1 MRFVTGFRRISR
13 LFARRSFRRGAM
25 ALLLIGNQIVLCTGL
40 PLPALA
46 QTPQKDRSQPF
57 PCMDRPCGCQNA
69 DQCWHSC
76 CCFSMQEKLA
86 WAEAHHIEPPAYV
99 REEAQ
104 REARA
109 SSAQRTTC
117 CQCGSCARSSEHGTC
132 PNCQASATQTQHTAA
147 TANQD
152 RPDGKLPRP
161 VGWVCWI
168 MALGCQGQSGLAM
181 LALSPALPAF
191 RVSFFLDEPPLV
203 ESILIAAERPQFLR
217 LPPPVPPPRG
227 VIA

>member
-1 MRFVTGFRRISR
+1 MI
-13 LFARRSFRRGAM
+13 ARRSFRRGAI
-25 ALLLIGNQIVLCTGL
+25 ALLLIVNQIVLCTGL

-69 DQCWHSC
+69 EQCWHSC

-104 REARA
+104 REAREA
-109 SSAQRTTC
+109 TKKRSAC
-117 CQCGSCARSSEHGTC
+117 CQCGNCARSGC
-132 PNCQASATQTQHTAA
+132 AACAAKAAQASPSATKP
-147 TANQD
+147 NND
-152 RPDGKLPRP
+152 RPDNSLPRP

-168 MALGCQGQSGLAM
+168 MALGCQGDNALGL
-181 LALSPALPAF
+181 LAVSPALPAF
-191 RVSFFLDEPPLV
+191 RCAFSLDEPPSF
-203 ESILIAAERPQFLR
+203 ENILIAAERPQL
-217 LPPPVPPPRG
+217 LSMPPPDPPPR
-227 VIA
+227 AL